1 MSNTPGTIYILK
13 SGDHYKS
20 IGIYGED
27 RRLLREINWQHKHDV
42 RDSNKQIVDRIR
54 KGDTHIHHWK
64 GMRMAN
70 VRRLTPNEIKR
81 FGTTIE
87 KIGGARQMNEMKA
100 IMDMRTAVTDIYFQ
114 AVDFV
119 WRGVSYEF
127 TGYWVLFSY
136 NEGEDDKDIAFFDRA
151 TDFLEAKL
159 FDGKTILEIEDD
171 ISEVDYHF

>member
-1 MSNTPGTIYILK
+1 
-13 SGDHYKS
+13 
-20 IGIYGED
+20 
-27 RRLLREINWQHKHDV
+27 
-42 RDSNKQIVDRIR
+42 
-54 KGDTHIHHWK
+54 
-64 GMRMAN
+64 
-70 VRRLTPNEIKR
+70 
-81 FGTTIE
+81 
-87 KIGGARQMNEMKA
+87 MNEMKA